1 MTRHTCII
9 RSLQTGRLVI
19 ALPSLSS
26 KLPSLVRGL
35 NILLLL
41 LCIGTLTASAA
52 PHFDIYSVSDMRSF
66 RTAVENG
73 QADATA
79 RLMNDITLD
88 ESNWL
93 PIGTDYEF
101 TGEFDGCNH
110 TIYGLRQK
118 DRSYYGG
125 LFGQLKGGIVKNL
138 YVHNPDMYYDVA
150 ASYVGTICGFA
161 TEGTRHSKIQNCH
174 VTGAVVQGRSNSWY
188 WGGIV
193 GKADVGS
200 EVTNCT
206 FQGKV
211 FGKSEIGGIVGE
223 LNSGASVEGCILKSG
238 SIVQGWSDYVGG
250 IVGYLEDT
258 ETYIRNCFVQDGSEI
273 RITEGS
279 GVNCGKYIG
288 CNYGG
293 TTYNSYW
300 VGNLAYYP
308 TDRTY
313 IGDNNTTMWEV
324 EVVNIDNL
332 SSPTDITI
340 YNDIGATYAYYTRRI
355 KNGAFANTS
364 SVRSIRF
371 ADYSS
376 GGGEQAYKWIG
387 MEIEDYAFDNCPQL
401 EAIYMSYTMHSG
413 RNHTVMLGPGDVYPS
428 GSNAFSNCPKLKIYV
443 DLSLYDAFV
452 NDSRWGRYKDI
463 IVPTTSMRVAEFEV
477 SGVAYNRNHQ
487 KNGSGDPV
495 TQTGSGGKTV
505 YQMHVVGAA
514 SDLSSS
520 YNGLAILYN
529 DPGETYAYCTT
540 RVLPEAF
547 MGNTDLYAVRLYD
560 TMSGSTYTSPQFTIG
575 SRAFADCPNLKTID
589 LVYGNKS
596 ANCYTALLPDE
607 VTPEDTTMLTG
618 SDHAYIR
625 VWPDKVEAFK
635 NHDKWKHYAD
645 RIVAW
650 EQVARE
656 YPNVDGLTYEGF
668 LEAPSGQRLDNT
680 DLCSTTAGHNDIL
693 ASKLSAH
700 ANDFVSLDV
709 NSFLSSPSGSSIYYT
724 HVNNASNHYLRENK
738 GVVTVYNDI
747 GATYK
752 YRTVMID
759 SLAFKRNPYVRQI
772 CFADCYSNTGK
783 TYEPLQIM
791 IQKGA
796 FIGCDNLRT
805 VDLVYQKYM
814 GTNTIEPL
822 TPKQVV
828 PAKGIIEDNQR
839 IYFRVSPDQLA
850 AFKGDANWAQY
861 ADHIVPYT
869 NSYDIY
875 TVDGVVYNYFPV
887 LSEEIKN
894 TESGWNK
901 YYYSNKHNEAFR
913 KDYITLRSGHGAF
926 NMRDILTSDTLYNS
940 KEVWYLQI
948 AGVDNDAL
956 DGNDGKMTIY
966 NNIGAYYDYKTIAV
980 DAMAFRDNTHIKSV
994 GFSDL
999 SSGFAS
1005 NDATQIGLILPNRA
1019 FEGCTNLK
1027 YIDMVYYVTDGT
1039 NHYEALGPKD
1049 IIVGDSVFNG
1059 CPDDFEIRVTAERY
1073 GEFVSD
1079 PNWSQYRD
1087 HIVIYDYTPTDA
1099 SPMVVDGV
1107 TYEYAAHLLNGYST
1121 QQKAYMAW
1129 SLWNLPVQMIK
1140 SVVMTALFTSAMP
1153 AVGALSSLQ
1162 YGLGAFAQTFAYEYA
1177 AAAAT
1182 YGLSVSAY
1190 FAEQVAFTGLQYGTE
1205 ILLTEMGCGYLGNT
1219 INLGFNAAFYG
1230 IVGGLQ
1236 AATMGLAQASLA
1248 QRLATGLAQT
1258 GKDFA
1263 IGNTF
1268 QMLNLYSAYQAFAS
1282 SDDPVEL
1289 EATNSDPSADLIGQ
1303 MLSNHNTAMN
1313 WWSGTAKNRKID
1325 NVYHLYIGK
1334 VDNDYLK
1341 KYDGEMRIYN
1351 DVGAT
1356 NHYRTVGM
1364 DRKCMRGNQN
1374 LKKITFQDIK
1384 GWGAFGD
1391 AKTTFQM
1398 AVPDS
1403 AFAGCTNLER
1413 LNMFMECTDGTN
1425 STRAL
1430 GPDNF
1435 CLMGTHVFDGC
1446 PNLKVYVSRDRYD
1459 EFKNDSIWSKLTI
1472 VVDKDYEE
1480 PVAGSAWG
1488 AYYGYNFD
1496 QGSLWSIDDV
1506 NGSTVYNMHIV
1517 KPDNDYLRAW
1527 YRLTAVTDYG
1537 TTYNYNTTYVNAHAF
1552 QGNEYLHHINFSDT
1566 YYSTSRCYTTPSYE
1580 FRDSCFA
1587 DCPDLERVDMYYLYR
1602 TTRPYQLLPLTPSQV
1617 KLRKGVFDNSPKV
1630 RFNVFAD
1637 KYAEFLS
1644 DKEWAKY
1651 IKQIRPNLIRLKDET
1666 MREACEYY
1674 RCSVEGTYTFEPLYQ
1689 IPMEND
1695 SVPGMFVAKESE
1707 GFYGFHNV
1715 TDFDEFKYWGP
1726 LGLKKIPGGAFK
1738 QWYDLNTITIPES
1751 VESIGSWAFHDCR
1764 SLYNL
1769 IVPASVKWIGS
1780 GAFGFDFSI
1789 LKPENRECPYHIHF
1803 RSETPPEGLLH
1814 SLPEL
1819 NKMYEKGFEYKIFV
1833 PAQSLAAYK
1842 KAVSPWYVTYVYPE
1856 DGSLDAYREID
1867 MQGQPGTLKDKLGYK
1882 VEYNDDKRRNV
1893 FKYYNPYL
1901 DSLRVVGPIN
1911 SADVELMVMMAKEY
1925 GLTYLDLSDASL
1937 PVANQSFGD
1946 ANIGGSYIN
1955 GEVFKD
1961 CRDLQTLILPSCVR
1975 ICDQGVVANSS
1986 ISTLVC
1992 PGLTVL
1998 GEEELE
2004 YSSVKDLIM
2013 CGDKKVSLEEAV
2025 GDRKGEIDLYVPYD
2039 LNAAYST
2046 DEGKQVFKHIY
2057 SPYLD
2062 NEVFRI
2068 LSSRGYYNFSKLGL
2082 MKSTHNWFTGSSIR
2096 HFDELYTAIND
2107 TALIDRC
2114 FADCRQLESISL
2126 PTTITYIDNSA
2137 FSGCESLKVINV
2149 FCAIPPRLESENVFD
2164 DLPDDYVIKVLS
2176 SNVKAYLKAWPEKVA
2191 RHIVNFA
2198 NADPVVEIHV
2208 SKHGTL
2214 ADSLNVKLDESKM
2227 VIANGN
2233 FGIYRKLRISGEL
2246 DPFDINMLASMAGQL
2261 RYKDGDMVDSDVPL
2275 TNIVPDVMPANA
2287 NLRYLDLSDA
2297 VLVDQNGNRMTQFY
2311 TTQFQNCDALETI
2324 ILPRTL
2330 VTLPKYALAHCNK
2343 LKHIVLGEDTRVLA
2357 DQSVTN
2363 CPRLTYLTTFH
2374 PNLTFEGS
2382 PFTSGYTVDTLFC
2395 AAVDHPKLAAMSGVQ
2410 KWMKSVYTAYQDL
2423 GLMKAFATHGVQTEH
2438 NLGEVKSFRNYFK
2451 NNQEVKDL
2459 TALSR
2464 CFRVTEL
2471 DDGTFASCKNLKR
2484 IAMPDSV
2491 VKIGS
2496 RLFEGCDSLR
2506 YIDWQTNRH
2515 AVMTT
2520 VDRSDPASPF
2530 YGMPDRTL
2538 IYCPQTSGQTLDAN
2552 VINTADPESWEATKI
2567 VLDDT
2572 QPVEI
2577 PYPFIT
2583 EEASIKRTFT
2593 IGKKSTVYL
2602 PMALDETAV
2611 AALGSFY
2618 QYQKYDYVNECIV
2631 FRRVSTTEPGV
2642 PYLFLP
2648 AKQTIEASGSIQ
2660 VDKTIPM
2667 REVGDGM
2674 FGTWEGKKWYE
2685 NPYDIYGYSS
2695 AVSEKYP
2702 NGQFVRV
2709 GAGASVRPMRG
2720 WFKLSTAASANARV
2734 LGVLYED
2741 DETITGIIE
2750 MQDGQPVDD
2759 GTLVN
2764 VYSVG
2769 GNVVR
2774 TSVSADNCLEGLPSG
2789 IYIVKG
2795 KKIIVP

>member
-1 MTRHTCII
+1 MIRYTFIR
-9 RSLQTGRLVI
+9 RSLQAGRLK
-19 ALPSLSS
+19 AF
-26 KLPSLVRGL
+26 
-35 NILLLL
+35 LLL
-41 LCIGTLTASAA
+41 LCIGTLTATAVS
-52 PHFDIYSVSDMRSF
+52 HFNIYTMDDMRNF
-66 RTAVENG
+66 RNAVESG
-73 QADATA
+73 QHNATA
-79 RLMNDITLD
+79 TLMNDLTWD
-88 ESNWL
+88 VFEWL

-101 TGEFDGCNH
+101 TGEFDGGNH
-110 TIYGLRQK
+110 TIYRFRQTN
-118 DRSYYGG
+118 RSNYGG
-125 LFGQLKGGIVKNL
+125 LFGRLKGGIVKNL
-138 YVHNPDMYYDVA
+138 YVHEPDMYYGVA
-150 ASYVGTICGFA
+150 AYYVGTICGFA

-174 VTGAVVQGRSNSWY
+174 VTGARLQGQSNSWY

-193 GKADVGS
+193 GKADVGT

-238 SIVQGWSDYVGG
+238 SKIHGWSDYVGG
-250 IVGYLEDT
+250 IVGYLADT
-258 ETYIRNCFVQDGSEI
+258 ETYIRNCFVQDSCEI
-273 RITEGS
+273 KITEGS

-293 TTYNSYW
+293 TSYNSYW
-300 VGNLAYYP
+300 VGSLAYYP
-308 TDRTY
+308 TGRTY

-364 SVRSIRF
+364 SVKSIRF

-401 EAIYMSYTMHSG
+401 EAIYMSYTMYSG
-413 RNHTVMLGPGDVYPS
+413 RNHTIMLGPEDVYPS

-452 NDSRWGRYKDI
+452 NDSHWGQYKDR

-495 TQTGSGGKTV
+495 TRTGTGGKTV
-505 YQMHVVGAA
+505 YEMHVVGAA

-520 YNGLAILYN
+520 YSGLAILYN

-560 TMSGSTYTSPQFTIG
+560 TMSGSTYTTPRFTIG

-589 LVYGNKS
+589 LVYGNKRG
-596 ANCYTALLPDE
+596 NCYTALSPDE

-635 NHDKWKHYAD
+635 NHDKWKHYAN

-656 YPNVDGLTYEGF
+656 YPNVYGLTYEGF

-693 ASKLSAH
+693 ASKLRAH
-700 ANDFVSLDV
+700 ADDFVSLDV
-709 NSFLSSPSGSSIYYT
+709 NSFLSSPSGSTIYYT

-747 GATYK
+747 GETYK

-772 CFADCYSNTGK
+772 CFADCYSNTGN

-796 FIGCDNLRT
+796 FIGCENLRT
-805 VDLVYQKYM
+805 VDLVYLKYM
-814 GTNTIEPL
+814 GTNTVEPL
-822 TPKQVV
+822 KPTQVV
-828 PAKGIIEDNQR
+828 PAKDIIEPNQR

-861 ADHIVPYT
+861 ADHIIPYT

-875 TVDGVVYNYFPV
+875 QVGGVTYNYFPV
-887 LSEEIKN
+887 LNEDIKN
-894 TESGWNK
+894 SESGWNK
-901 YYYSNKHNEAFR
+901 IYYSNKHNEAFR
-913 KDYITLRSGHGAF
+913 KDYVTLRAGHGVF

-948 AGVDNDAL
+948 AGVDNDEL
-956 DGNDGKMTIY
+956 DENDGKMTIY

-980 DAMAFRDNTHIKSV
+980 DALAFRNNTHIKSV

-1039 NHYEALGPKD
+1039 NHYEALGPKN

-1099 SPMVVDGV
+1099 SPIVVDGV

-1129 SLWNLPVQMIK
+1129 SLWNLPVQAIK

-1153 AVGALSSLQ
+1153 AVGALSSLR
-1162 YGLGAFAQTFAYEYA
+1162 YGLGAFAQTFAYKYA

-1182 YGLSVSAY
+1182 YGLSVGAY

-1248 QRLATGLAQT
+1248 QRLVTGLAQT
-1258 GKDFA
+1258 AKDFA

-1268 QMLNLYSAYQAFAS
+1268 QMLNLYSAYQAFAA

-1303 MLSNHNTAMN
+1303 MLSNNNTFMD

-1384 GWGAFGD
+1384 GWGAIGD

-1459 EFKNDSIWSKLTI
+1459 EFKNDSIWCKLPI
-1472 VVDKDYEE
+1472 VIDSGYEE
-1480 PVAGSAWG
+1480 PIAGSAWG
-1488 AYYGYNFD
+1488 AHYGYNFD

-1506 NGSTVYNMHIV
+1506 NGNTVYNMHIV
-1517 KPDNDYLRAW
+1517 KPDNDYLSQHH
-1527 YRLTAVTDYG
+1527 RLTAVTDYG
-1537 TTYNYNTTYVNAHAF
+1537 ATFNYNTTYVNAHAF
-1552 QGNEYLHHINFSDT
+1552 QGNKHLQHINFSDT
-1566 YYSTSRCYTTPSYE
+1566 YYRTARCYTTPSYE

-1587 DCPDLERVDMYYLYR
+1587 DCPDLNTVDMYYLYR
-1602 TTRPYQLLPLTPSQV
+1602 TTRPFRLVPFTPANV
-1617 KLRKGVFDNSPKV
+1617 KLGKDVFANSPKV

-1637 KYAEFLS
+1637 KYADFLG

-1651 IKQIRPNLIRLKDET
+1651 IKQIRPNLIRLKDEE
-1666 MREACEYY
+1666 MRKACVDYRHAVQEYLP
-1674 RCSVEGTYTFEPLYQ
+1674 EEPLYQ

-1695 SVPGMFVAKESE
+1695 SVPGMFAPKDGTSFGYV
-1707 GFYGFHNV
+1707 V
-1715 TDFDEFKYWGP
+1715 DFDEFKYWGA
-1726 LGLKKIPGGAFK
+1726 LRLKKIPNGAFSG
-1738 QWYDLNTITIPES
+1738 WYNLKTITIPES
-1751 VESIGSWAFHDCR
+1751 VDSIGDYAFDRCNE
-1764 SLYNL
+1764 LNYL
-1769 IVPASVKWIGS
+1769 IIPSSVKWVGYM
-1780 GAFGFDFSI
+1780 AFHLIADDQYGKVNYPRH
-1789 LKPENRECPYHIHF
+1789 LHF
-1803 RSETPPEGLLH
+1803 RSETPPDNFKYAFQGLDD
-1814 SLPEL
+1814 L
-1819 NKMYEKGFEYKIFV
+1819 NKVGLKAKIFV
-1833 PAQSLAAYK
+1833 PAQSVEAYK
-1842 KAVSPWYVTYVYPE
+1842 AVMYPSEREFVFPE
-1856 DGSLDAYREID
+1856 DGSLASYREVD

-1882 VEYNDDKRRNV
+1882 VEYSDKKRRNV

-1901 DSLRVVGPIN
+1901 DSLRVVGSIN

-1937 PVANQSFGD
+1937 PVANQSFGN
-1946 ANIGGSYIN
+1946 ANIGGSYIS

-1975 ICDQGVVANSS
+1975 ICQKGVVANSS

-1992 PGLTVL
+1992 PSLAVL

-2004 YSSVKDLIM
+2004 NSNVKDLIM
-2013 CGDKKVSLEEAV
+2013 CVDKKVPLEEAV
-2025 GDRKGEIDLYVPYD
+2025 GDRKGEIDLYVPYN

-2126 PTTITYIDNSA
+2126 PTAITYIDNSA

-2176 SNVKAYLKAWPEKVA
+2176 SNEKAYLKAWPEKVA

-2198 NADPVVEIHV
+2198 NADPIVEIHV
-2208 SKHGTL
+2208 PKHGTL

-2227 VIANGN
+2227 VIARGN

-2261 RYKDGDMVDSDVPL
+2261 RYKDGDMVDNDVPL

-2297 VLVDQNGNRMTQFY
+2297 VLVDQYGNRMTQFY

-2330 VTLPKYALAHCNK
+2330 VSLPKYALAHCNK
-2343 LKHIVLGEDTRVLA
+2343 LEHIVLGEDTRVLA

-2363 CPRLTYLTTFH
+2363 CPRLKYLTTFH

-2438 NLGEVKSFRNYFK
+2438 NLGEVKSFRNYFN

-2464 CFRVTEL
+2464 CFRVTDLPDES
-2471 DDGTFASCKNLKR
+2471 FAGCRNLKR
-2484 IAMPDSV
+2484 IALPDSIV
-2491 VKIGS
+2491 RIGS
-2496 RLFEGCDSLR
+2496 RLFMGCDSLR

-2515 AVMTT
+2515 EVLPL
-2520 VDRSDPASPF
+2520 VDRSDSGNPF
-2530 YGMPDRTL
+2530 YGLPQRTL
-2538 IYCPQTSGQTLDAN
+2538 VYCPQEADATLEKN
-2552 VINTADPESWEATKI
+2552 VINTLYPNAWHASTI
-2567 VLDDT
+2567 SLDDS
-2572 QPVEI
+2572 QPVEV
-2577 PYPFIT
+2577 PYAFTT
-2583 EEASIKRTFT
+2583 ERATVARAFT
-2593 IGKKSTVYL
+2593 VGQKSTVYL
-2602 PMALDETAV
+2602 PFGFNENQTSAM
-2611 AALGSFY
+2611 GRFY
-2618 QYQKYDYVNECIV
+2618 QYDGYDYVNRAV
-2631 FRRVSTTEPGV
+2631 KFKRVLETSPGV
-2642 PYLFLP
+2642 PYLFMP
-2648 AKQTIEASGSIQ
+2648 AATQITAEGE
-2660 VDKTIPM
+2660 IPVGVTNAM
-2667 REVGDGM
+2667 READDGM
-2674 FGTWEGKKWYE
+2674 YGTWEGKKWVE
-2685 NPYDIYGYSS
+2685 NPYDIYGYT
-2695 AVSEKYP
+2695 ATATADMP
-2702 NGQFVRV
+2702 GGQFVHV
-2709 GAGASVRPMRG
+2709 LAGAFVRPMRA
-2720 WFKLSTAASANARV
+2720 WLKLSTIAESSAKA
-2734 LGVLYED
+2734 LGILI
-2741 DETITGIIE
+2741 DETDTPTGI
-2750 MQDGQPVDD
+2750 VDITE
-2759 GTLVN
+2759 GKRPQANELVN
-2764 VYSVG
+2764 VYRADG
-2769 GNVVR
+2769 QVVR
-2774 TSVSADNCLEGLPSG
+2774 SAVPAKTCLQNLPKG
-2789 IYIVKG
+2789 VYIVKG
-2795 KKIIVP
+2795 KKIVIN